1 MRKQTHTQL
10 QNGERM
16 DASKLTNQQLEY
28 ICRCALVPILQEQI
42 DIRRNNSSTKAQTL
56 RAKSEMLWL
65 GEIFRTVGWWNDAS
79 IKAFH
84 DEFTAERLNAEE
96 EDRGNQ

>member
-1 MRKQTHTQL
+1 
-10 QNGERM
+10 
-16 DASKLTNQQLEY
+16 
-28 ICRCALVPILQEQI
+28 
-42 DIRRNNSSTKAQTL
+42 
-56 RAKSEMLWL
+56 MLWL

-96 EDRGNQ
+96 EDRGNQWKYKQKPSVKNAGEFST